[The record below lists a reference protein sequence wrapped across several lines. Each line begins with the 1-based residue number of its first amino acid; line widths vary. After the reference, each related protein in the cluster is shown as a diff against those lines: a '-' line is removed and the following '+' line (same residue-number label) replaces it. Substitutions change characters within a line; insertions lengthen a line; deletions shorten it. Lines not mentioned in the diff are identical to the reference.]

1 MGRNRQRTH
10 FGRTMKTAGSTL
22 PLSPHAQRG
31 ERAQCAEQVQI
42 DCHENE
48 VPAFA
53 AADIDRLYGHLYC
66 SPRYFE
72 MAGALAGAS
81 CYVARCDGKVVAVL
95 PYRRTRDEVSVVSE
109 YLTLDAAEIERFCRH
124 MFSRYPFVRRVTFPK
139 VHANLDALELPRHA
153 MVCSEDMVVPL
164 PETVKDYENAV
175 GKNMR
180 RNIKRYSSALL
191 KAFPTYRYELHL
203 ERDISEQDVRD
214 IIALSCM
221 RMKSKN
227 IVPRFDDT
235 EIDWIAAF
243 ARTSG
248 IVGLARIDGKVC
260 AGAIGFR
267 IGDSYFMH
275 VIAHHP
281 QYNDYS
287 LGILCY
293 YHTICEGIARGG
305 KRFHLLQG
313 RYGYK
318 YRLLAQR
325 RDIHHLDI
333 YRSRLAVLAS
343 LAHIARKEARGR
355 LWLTKQWLLHDLE
368 HKEGRGYR
376 LLARAVNF
384 LRRAKRSKGAME

>member
-1 MGRNRQRTH
+1 
-10 FGRTMKTAGSTL
+10 MKTAGSTL
-22 PLSPHAQRG
+22 PLSRRPPRNEHSLRV
-31 ERAQCAEQVQI
+31 EQVQI

-53 AADIDRLYGHLYC
+53 AAEIDRLYGHLYC

-72 MAGALAGAS
+72 AASAMAAAS
-81 CYVARCDGKVVAVL
+81 CYVASSDGHAIAVL
-95 PYRRTRDEVSVVSE
+95 PYRRTRDEVTVVSE

-124 MFSRYPFVRRVTFPK
+124 MFSRYPGVKRVTFPK
-139 VHANLDALELPRHA
+139 LHANVDTLALPRHA

-164 PETVKDYENAV
+164 PPSVKDYENAV

-180 RNIKRYSSALL
+180 RNIKRYSSALS
-191 KAFPTYRYELHL
+191 KAFPSYRYELYL

-243 ARTSG
+243 AKTSG

-318 YRLLAQR
+318 YRLLAER
-325 RDIHHLDI
+325 RDILHLDV
-333 YRSRLAVLAS
+333 YRSRVAALAS
-343 LAHIARKEARGR
+343 LAHIARKEAKGR
-355 LWLTKQWLLHDLE
+355 IWLAKQWLLHDLE

-376 LLARAVNF
+376 LLARAVDF
-384 LRRAKRSKGAME
+384 LRRAKRSKGATD

>member
-1 MGRNRQRTH
+1 
-10 FGRTMKTAGSTL
+10 MKTVSSTL
-22 PLSPHAQRG
+22 PLSSHSQPD
-31 ERAQCAEQVQI
+31 ERSPRLEQFHI

-48 VPAFA
+48 VPAA
-53 AADIDRLYGHLYC
+53 AIDEIDRLYGHLYC
-66 SPRYFE
+66 SPHYFE
-72 MAGALAGAS
+72 TARAMKNAS
-81 CYVARCDGKVVAVL
+81 CYVARANGSAVAIF
-95 PYRRTRDEVSVVSE
+95 PYQRTSDEVTVVSE
-109 YLTLDAAEIERFCRH
+109 YMSLDETEIERFARH
-124 MFSRYPFVRRVTFPK
+124 MFSRYPSIKRVTFPK
-139 VHANLDALELPRHA
+139 VHAQIETLALLTHA
-153 MVCSEDMVVPL
+153 KVCSEDMVVQL

-180 RNIKRYSSALL
+180 RNIKRYTSALS
-191 KAFPTYRYELHL
+191 KAFPSYRYELYL
-203 ERDISEQDVRD
+203 ERDISEQDLRD

-227 IVPRFDDT
+227 IVPRFDET
-235 EIDWIAAF
+235 EIRWIVDF
-243 ARTSG
+243 AKTCG
-248 IVGLARIDGKVC
+248 IVGVARIDGKVC

-267 IGDSYFMH
+267 IGDNYFMH

-325 RDIHHLDI
+325 RDIIHLDV
-333 YRSRLAVLAS
+333 YRSRVAAVAS
-343 LAHIARKEARGR
+343 LAHVVRKEARGR
-355 LWLTKQWLLHDLE
+355 IWMTRQWLLHDLE

-376 LLARAVNF
+376 VLARAVDF
-384 LRRAKRSKGAME
+384 LRKAKRSKGATD